1 MQEKDYYQILQVPHS
16 ASPEEIKRS
25 FRKLAV
31 QYHPDKN
38 EGNSIAEERF
48 KEIKEAYEILYNTEK
63 RQDYHY
69 KRFASVYE
77 YSILTPGFI
86 LKQCLELKKF
96 TSVIQHYHINYDLLS
111 HQIREILS
119 EQSLAVLEK
128 ENDLS
133 LNKNIL
139 QLMIDSSDP
148 LPYPYFL
155 TIAPILLSLSQNE
168 KNTATIQ
175 SIILY
180 KKRVHTFEKNKLL
193 IAVIIASILC
203 ILIYRATD

>member
-1 MQEKDYYQILQVPHS
+1 MQTKDHYQILQVSHS
-16 ASPEEIKRS
+16 SSPEEIKRS

-48 KEIKEAYEILYNTEK
+48 REIKEAYDILSNTQK

-86 LKQCLELKKF
+86 LKQCLELKKI

-111 HQIREILS
+111 LQIREILS

-128 ENDLS
+128 ENDAS

-155 TIAPILLSLSQNE
+155 SISPILISLSNNE
-168 KNTATIQ
+168 KNIATIQ

-180 KKRVHTFEKNKLL
+180 KKRVYFFEKYKFL
-193 IAVIIASILC
+193 IAVMIASIIC
-203 ILIYRATD
+203 MLIYTITD

>member
-1 MQEKDYYQILQVPHS
+1 MQTKDHYQILQVSHS

-38 EGNSIAEERF
+38 QGDSIAEERF
-48 KEIKEAYEILYNTEK
+48 KEIKEAYEILYNTQK
-63 RQDYHY
+63 RQEYHY

-96 TSVIQHYHINYDLLS
+96 TSVIQHYHINYDLLT
-111 HQIREILS
+111 HQIKEILS

-139 QLMIDSSDP
+139 QLMIDTSDP

-155 TIAPILLSLSQNE
+155 TIAPLLLSLSKNE
-168 KNTATIQ
+168 KNNATIQ

-180 KKRVHTFEKNKLL
+180 KKRVYTFEKYKLL
-193 IAVIIASILC
+193 IAVIIASIIC
-203 ILIYRATD
+203 ILIYSATN

>member
-1 MQEKDYYQILQVPHS
+1 MQTKDHYQILQVPHS

-111 HQIREILS
+111 HQIKEILS

-133 LNKNIL
+133 LNKSIL
-139 QLMIDSSDP
+139 QLMIDTSDP

-155 TIAPILLSLSQNE
+155 TIAPILLSLS
-168 KNTATIQ
+168 K
-175 SIILY
+175 
-180 KKRVHTFEKNKLL
+180 
-193 IAVIIASILC
+193 
-203 ILIYRATD
+203 

>member
-111 HQIREILS
+111 HQIKEILS

-133 LNKNIL
+133 LNKSIL
-139 QLMIDSSDP
+139 QLMIDTSDP

-168 KNTATIQ
+168 KNTAAIK

-203 ILIYRATD
+203 ILIYSATD

>member
-1 MQEKDYYQILQVPHS
+1 MQEKAYYPILQVPHS

-111 HQIREILS
+111 HQIKEILS

-133 LNKNIL
+133 LNKSIL
-139 QLMIDSSDP
+139 QLMIDTSDP

-168 KNTATIQ
+168 KNTAAIK

-203 ILIYRATD
+203 IIIYRATD